1 MNKELIA
8 RIEALET
15 LTQRLE
21 QAILEIRNS
30 CPCVGF
36 PEPEESIPNCE
47 PFMEEPEEL
56 EIPNCEP
63 PYSECGQEDCWC
75 NREIEKA
82 EEEVDYE

>member
-1 MNKELIA
+1 MNKKLLA

-47 PFMEEPEEL
+47 PFMEEPEGWD
-56 EIPNCEP
+56 IPSCEP
-63 PYSECGQEDCWC
+63 PCSRCGQEDCLC
-75 NREIEKA
+75 DNEREEPK
-82 EEEVDYE
+82 EEVEYE